1 MMIDMEKRH
10 NENQKMNERIRAE
23 ENKKAKLIAQNLSER
38 EQMEN
43 PKKPVKIL
51 FLGQKGKG
59 LFFPKF
65 IIEADSFQ
73 VVLPQ
78 ILSISE
84 IKQRMEKAFGD
95 I

>member
-1 MMIDMEKRH
+1 MPHQSQNGRKKSRALFKKQ
-10 NENQKMNERIRAE
+10 NENLKIAM
-23 ENKKAKLIAQNLSER
+23 IAQNLSER
-38 EQMEN
+38 EQMEK

-65 IIEADSFQ
+65 ITEADSFQ